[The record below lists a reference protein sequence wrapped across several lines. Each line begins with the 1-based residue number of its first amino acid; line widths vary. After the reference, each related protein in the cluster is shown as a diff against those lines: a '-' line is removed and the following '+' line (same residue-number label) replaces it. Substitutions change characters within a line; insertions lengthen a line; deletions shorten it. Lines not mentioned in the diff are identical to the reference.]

1 MTERGTWVKFG
12 WIPFRL
18 RPLTLAQIWEIGEEI
33 SKCGMLEL
41 TGTFN
46 AVEVMLSRHEDVR
59 RLQRVIIIALFR
71 SRVMRR
77 LCGWWIRWNTTMER
91 YERVID
97 FCARSFSA
105 PFFSKYD
112 FPKRSKGRDDEY
124 ARSTSPWGFI
134 GGIMKYFRMSY
145 EEVVFR
151 RSYLNL
157 MLLNAAIPGMKPHD
171 EEDGDEDGY
180 KAPRNK
186 RHGKS
191 YNRKDN
197 GNSFFSTLM

>member
-77 LCGWWIRWNTTMER
+77 LLGWWIRRKTTMER

-105 PFFSKYD
+105 PFFFQSMTFLRGAKD
-112 FPKRSKGRDDEY
+112 VTTNTREAQ
-124 ARSTSPWGFI
+124 ARGDSS
-134 GGIMKYFRMSY
+134 
-145 EEVVFR
+145 EE
-151 RSYLNL
+151 
-157 MLLNAAIPGMKPHD
+157 
-171 EEDGDEDGY
+171 
-180 KAPRNK
+180 
-186 RHGKS
+186 
-191 YNRKDN
+191 
-197 GNSFFSTLM
+197 